1 MTIDKTM
8 TNEEYHRHPA
18 ISSSDVKAV
27 ASTSLL
33 HWRNKVYKT
42 SSAFDLGTAVH
53 AMVLERDID
62 DLVVRGP
69 ETRRGKQWTEAKA
82 AADLAGQLLLTEGD
96 YDVAEAMA
104 ESLLATDV
112 GRRMADES
120 TMNEVSFF
128 ATDPDI
134 GIDLKTRPDSYWPDR
149 GMIYDIKTTQTASP
163 AGFAREVQ
171 KYNYALQAAFYLHVV
186 RLGGHKAENFIFACV
201 EKTPPYA
208 VGVHVLTHDYIE
220 WAHGKMLVTLD
231 QIKRAQDSGT
241 LTTGWPEVN
250 VIDLPRWLQD
260 APDEED
266 FE

>member
-8 TNEEYHRHPA
+8 TNEEYHAHPA

-53 AMVLERDID
+53 AMVLERDLN
-62 DLVVRGP
+62 LVARGP

-82 AADLAGQLLLTEGD
+82 AADLTGQLLLTEGD

-104 ESLLATDV
+104 ESLLATDI

-134 GIDLKTRPDSYWPDR
+134 GIDLKTRPYSYWPDR

-163 AGFAREVQ
+163 AGFAREVV
-171 KYNYALQAAFYLHVV
+171 KYNYALQAAFYLHVLK
-186 RLGGHKAENFIFACV
+186 LGGHKAENFVFACV
-201 EKTPPYA
+201 EKQPPYA
-208 VGVHVLTHDYIE
+208 VGVHVLTHEYID
-220 WAHGKMLVTLD
+220 WARGQMMVTLD

-241 LTTGWPEVN
+241 FTTGWPEVN
-250 VIDLPRWLQD
+250 VIDLPRWLHD
-260 APDEED
+260 APDDED